1 MEHIGGMLKRALT
14 ATAIIAIAP
23 AFPVHAQDFSGA
35 GAVRAGRELAITL
48 CSECHVVVPRQF
60 TRRRIGGP
68 PDFVDIA
75 NEASTTA
82 MALSAFLR
90 SPHPTMPNL
99 VLSDRQSNDAI
110 AYILSLKR
118 NNGH

>member
-1 MEHIGGMLKRALT
+1 
-14 ATAIIAIAP
+14 
-23 AFPVHAQDFSGA
+23 
-35 GAVRAGRELAITL
+35 
-48 CSECHVVVPRQF
+48 
-60 TRRRIGGP
+60 
-68 PDFVDIA
+68 
-75 NEASTTA
+75 